1 MKKLLN
7 SATRFLTIS
16 LALVLLLTVCIFS
29 FLAFFMSQK
38 SADTIS
44 DVGNVYMTG
53 MGEKVTQHFETTI
66 QLRLSQVEALVQG
79 FQPGSSPAGELRE
92 SLASNAMMRDFE
104 SLAFYSPSGEFDMI
118 YGDKPVLADPEPFLA
133 SMNSGDRKVAVASTD
148 HGEKDILLGV
158 SAEYVM
164 SDGTISTALVAGLP
178 ADYIADTLSLYSE
191 NTLVNSHII
200 RRDGTFIIRSG
211 DAFRE
216 NYFDRIQVLF
226 EEQGENGD
234 RYIQE
239 LENAMDIGESY
250 SALLTFGNERRH
262 LQCSKLPYSEWFLV
276 TVLPYGQLDES
287 VSELSQIGRASCR
300 ERV

>member
-1 MKKLLN
+1 M
-7 SATRFLTIS
+7 
-16 LALVLLLTVCIFS
+16 
-29 FLAFFMSQK
+29 
-38 SADTIS
+38 
-44 DVGNVYMTG
+44 
-53 MGEKVTQHFETTI
+53 
-66 QLRLSQVEALVQG
+66 VQG

-250 SALLTFGNERRH
+250 SALDR
-262 LQCSKLPYSEWFLV
+262 K
-276 TVLPYGQLDES
+276 S
-287 VSELSQIGRASCR
+287 V
-300 ERV
+300 V